1 MPKVTEEHI
10 EARRR
15 QILDAALA
23 CFSRNG
29 FHQTTINDICEEAN
43 LSAGAIYN
51 YFDSKDS
58 MIAECCTHGQ
68 TEIGAVFDGA
78 QLLGTAREAIEKL
91 AEVFIMGIA
100 SSEAQPASRLE
111 VQLWSE
117 TLRNPEVLQTAMGP
131 RSQVLAGL
139 QSIVERGQRNGD
151 VSDSADA
158 EYVARVLMALRDGLV
173 LQQSMDPD
181 TDVSRYVAAM
191 KQVTAGALFTQPPAQ
206 SREQA
211 SPAIL
216 APDTEAKE
224 LPVQQTIMTAR
235 R

>member
-131 RSQVLAGL
+131 RS
-139 QSIVERGQRNGD
+139 
-151 VSDSADA
+151 
-158 EYVARVLMALRDGLV
+158 
-173 LQQSMDPD
+173 
-181 TDVSRYVAAM
+181 
-191 KQVTAGALFTQPPAQ
+191 
-206 SREQA
+206 
-211 SPAIL
+211 
-216 APDTEAKE
+216 
-224 LPVQQTIMTAR
+224 
-235 R
+235 

>member
-1 MPKVTEEHI
+1 M
-10 EARRR
+10 
-15 QILDAALA
+15 
-23 CFSRNG
+23 
-29 FHQTTINDICEEAN
+29 
-43 LSAGAIYN
+43 
-51 YFDSKDS
+51 
-58 MIAECCTHGQ
+58 
-68 TEIGAVFDGA
+68 
-78 QLLGTAREAIEKL
+78 
-91 AEVFIMGIA
+91 
-100 SSEAQPASRLE
+100 
-111 VQLWSE
+111 
-117 TLRNPEVLQTAMGP
+117 
-131 RSQVLAGL
+131 LAGL

-191 KQVTAGALFTQPPAQ
+191 KQVTAGALFTQPPTQ

>member
-91 AEVFIMGIA
+91 ASASTELMGEVE
-100 SSEAQPASRLE
+100 EADQAEQRPHKRRRKRRRKERSPWTPRL
-111 VQLWSE
+111 VAL
-117 TLRNPEVLQTAMGP
+117 
-131 RSQVLAGL
+131 LA
-139 QSIVERGQRNGD
+139 V
-151 VSDSADA
+151 
-158 EYVARVLMALRDGLV
+158 GLV
-173 LQQSMDPD
+173 SGASGLAMIFYA
-181 TDVSRYVAAM
+181 VMIRAAD
-191 KQVTAGALFTQPPAQ
+191 GH
-206 SREQA
+206 
-211 SPAIL
+211 
-216 APDTEAKE
+216 
-224 LPVQQTIMTAR
+224 
-235 R
+235 